1 MGSMQVALRELW
13 IACPEGRLVVVPE
26 GGGGD
31 DVLPLRH
38 GVAVRGQET
47 QIGVGADE
55 RVLIHLRD
63 QVGPAVFEREITA
76 TKSGIW
82 VGTIRKP
89 CGIRL
94 SVEPGRYLLSIWFD
108 TRDDNPPYLLQ
119 LGLTAA
125 N

>member
-1 MGSMQVALRELW
+1 MGNMQVALRELW
-13 IACPEGRLVVVPE
+13 MACPEGRLVVVPE

-31 DVLPLRH
+31 DILPLRN
-38 GVAVRGQET
+38 GIAVRGQET

-63 QVGPAVFEREITA
+63 KVRPAVFEREITS

-82 VGTIRKP
+82 VGTIREP

-94 SVEPGRYLLSIWFD
+94 SVEPGRYLLSVSFD
-108 TRDDNPPYLLQ
+108 MRDDSPPYMLQ

-125 N
+125 K